1 MKNTIFILIIF
12 LLSACSSSKEK
23 IDASQFVGDYELRSC
38 FDELKFFPDAKG
50 GCEII
55 NNEGV
60 IKIEMRVDKNSNES
74 VSVCGYIEGDKV
86 RYDNGD
92 LFGEI
97 LNGKSFWIYQNNGTV
112 YEFWHGIYNGDGN
125 MDGEYA
131 GRCIAITKKG
141 TRCKRKAEKGSSYC
155 WQHKYNH

>member
-1 MKNTIFILIIF
+1 MKNTIFTLIIF
-12 LLSACSSSKEK
+12 LLAACSSSKEK

-38 FDELKFFPDAKG
+38 FDESNFFPDAKG

-60 IKIEMRVDKNSNES
+60 VKIEMRVDKNSNES

-86 RYDNGD
+86 RYDNGE

-97 LNGKSFWIYQNNGTV
+97 LNGKSWV
-112 YEFWHGIYNGDGN
+112 YNVSCG
-125 MDGEYA
+125 
-131 GRCIAITKKG
+131 
-141 TRCKRKAEKGSSYC
+141 
-155 WQHKYNH
+155 

>member
-1 MKNTIFILIIF
+1 MCIR
-12 LLSACSSSKEK
+12 
-23 IDASQFVGDYELRSC
+23 DR
-38 FDELKFFPDAKG
+38 G

-125 MDGEYA
+125 MDEEYA
-131 GRCIAITKKG
+131 GRCIAITQKG